1 MFIIIIIITLLS
13 LSVSNHHKVELTMQ
27 RVYKTLGQNAGL
39 SFPHKNKDQCSHQ
52 YTHSNFRFCLY
63 SPANSPELSPS
74 DFYT

>member
-1 MFIIIIIITLLS
+1 
-13 LSVSNHHKVELTMQ
+13 MQ